1 MENQKIHPI
10 RHVALRTGLSAH
22 VIRAWERRYGAVKPK
37 RTRKNRRLYSE
48 ADIERLNLLNKAKKD
63 GHSIGQLA
71 RLPKKALQELIRQG
85 ETVSA
90 TAIKP
95 VHDQI
100 EDSSPRHYYEACLA
114 AVLDLDAHALNQSL
128 SRASVRLTRLSLVE
142 QVVAPLVQEIG
153 DLWAEGSLKVAN
165 EHMVSAV
172 IRSFLGDILR
182 SSEVPPRAPKMIIA
196 TPSGQWHELG
206 ALMAATVAATLGWQA
221 IYLGSN
227 LPAEE
232 IVAAVEKTGASVVAL
247 SIVYPEGDPM
257 LDGELKKL
265 RRYLPASTVII
276 LGGRAVQSSQG
287 ILNETEAI
295 NVPDIQSL
303 PDTLETLCSRAKP

>member
-1 MENQKIHPI
+1 
-10 RHVALRTGLSAH
+10 VS
-22 VIRAWERRYGAVKPK
+22 PK

-48 ADIERLNLLNKAKKD
+48 ADIERLNLLNRANKD

-71 RLPKKALQELIRQG
+71 RLPKKALQELIKRG

-90 TAIKP
+90 AAIQP
-95 VHDQI
+95 FREEI
-100 EDSSPRHYYEACLA
+100 ENSSPHHYYEACLA
-114 AVLDLDAHALNQSL
+114 AVQDLDVHALNQAL
-128 SRASVRLTRLSLVE
+128 NRASVRLTRLSLVE
-142 QVVAPLVQEIG
+142 QVIAPLVQKIG

-182 SSEVPPRAPKMIIA
+182 SSEVPAGAPKMIIA
-196 TPSGQWHELG
+196 TPTGQWHELG
-206 ALMAATVAATLGWQA
+206 ALMVATVSATLGWQA

-227 LPAEE
+227 LPSEE
-232 IVAAVEKTGASVVAL
+232 IVAAVEKTGARVVAL

-265 RRYLPASTVII
+265 RRYLQDNTMII
-276 LGGRAVQSSQG
+276 AGGRAASLSQK
-287 ILNETEAI
+287 ILEEIKAI
-295 NVPDIQSL
+295 RFQDIRDL
-303 PDTLETLCSRAKP
+303 PHTLEGLRSLE